1 MHAQTSTSVD
11 ERLPEIMLL
20 KKRLVWPPS
29 YKRDACPGCEEED
42 PREDAEK
49 KNRDKEIHDDWIF
62 VSLGI
67 GCVGI
72 SAALHAAFSCSMT
85 SLVGSGFLTLVSACF
100 SFEGSKVS
108 MPSIIC
114 LCSFSDSMS
123 SLEGSRTFSWVS
135 VCFKEEA
142 LKLASSC

>member
-1 MHAQTSTSVD
+1 MPAQTIASVY

-20 KKRLVWPPS
+20 KKWLVWPPS

-42 PREDAEK
+42 PWEDAK
-49 KNRDKEIHDDWIF
+49 KKRDKEIHDDWIF